1 MIIPFEFEHTH
12 KWTKE
17 QYVDVN
23 RIFLKRNRWLRITV
37 FGVFG
42 IVCLFWA
49 YTLILG
55 ICVLVLMALAL
66 LMPHI
71 VAGGTAHGFRTC
83 LYLHEALTYGVSNE
97 KLWLNGSL
105 IEVKV
110 SWESVDVWDERDDW
124 LRVSPRGSPNLWFPV
139 SKLKDAGIFERTIEL
154 CEKHGVRFN
163 SRAARSRHLS
173 RPILPS

>member
-1 MIIPFEFEHTH
+1 MILPFEFEHTH

-17 QYVDVN
+17 QYVNVN
-23 RIFLKRNRWLRITV
+23 RIFSKRFWWLRITV

-55 ICVLVLMALAL
+55 ILVLVLLPIVM
-66 LMPHI
+66 LMPQI
-71 VAGGTAHGFRTC
+71 IAGGSAYGFRTC
-83 LYLHEALTYGVSNE
+83 AFLQEALTYGVSS
-97 KLWLNGSL
+97 KGLWLNGSL
-105 IEVKV
+105 IQVRV
-110 SWESVDVWDERDDW
+110 PWESVDVWDERDGW
-124 LRVSPRGSPNLWFPV
+124 LRVAPIGSPNLWFPV

-163 SRAARSRHLS
+163 SRAARSSHLS